1 MIETDL
7 FEFAYVPDWYGQL
20 EQLAEIALP
29 EAWRFRK
36 PQTECK
42 NTDTPILER
51 YLHMMFRKLSID
63 YNTGET
69 EYFHVE
75 NNCACFHTGLY
86 TRQYQAIYACFERNK
101 KKDTTLKWYFT
112 GFCDAVSS
120 KLRYVEP
127 LPKKPYFPMMQN
139 GVNFNPEWPIR
150 VNAEHILSDPEN
162 RERLPKKLLR
172 FKNLPLLLETAVELG
187 RRKTVIEPGLVV
199 PQGYQNQL
207 QFLLPICLTDMEKP
221 NLPLSELLHW
231 AETELKPK
239 AELAAKG
246 EGAFSAGEH
255 CRFCKVKATC
265 RKRAEYNLQL
275 AKYDFAMPDKLTDT
289 EIETILATADQL
301 TAWVADVKEYA
312 LRQALSG
319 KQWNGYKVVAGKS
332 NRKYTN
338 PAAVA
343 AAVQAYG
350 KNPYKEPELLGV
362 TAMEQLLGRTQFE
375 ALLGSLTE
383 KPQGKPTLVPCS
395 DKRPAWSNAQ
405 EDFNE

>member
-20 EQLAEIALP
+20 EQLAEMALP

-172 FKNLPLLLETAVELG
+172 L
-187 RRKTVIEPGLVV
+187 R
-199 PQGYQNQL
+199 
-207 QFLLPICLTDMEKP
+207 IC
-221 NLPLSELLHW
+221 
-231 AETELKPK
+231 
-239 AELAAKG
+239 
-246 EGAFSAGEH
+246 H
-255 CRFCKVKATC
+255 CCWK
-265 RKRAEYNLQL
+265 Q
-275 AKYDFAMPDKLTDT
+275 
-289 EIETILATADQL
+289 
-301 TAWVADVKEYA
+301 
-312 LRQALSG
+312 
-319 KQWNGYKVVAGKS
+319 QWNWAD
-332 NRKYTN
+332 
-338 PAAVA
+338 
-343 AAVQAYG
+343 
-350 KNPYKEPELLGV
+350 
-362 TAMEQLLGRTQFE
+362 
-375 ALLGSLTE
+375 E
-383 KPQGKPTLVPCS
+383 KQ
-395 DKRPAWSNAQ
+395 
-405 EDFNE
+405 